1 MRMDPIE
8 VRAMIDHPPDR
19 VWQVLGNPELYP
31 RFIRGISWCERVH
44 ATRKGKGARYALRL
58 SLDGESIYTDE
69 IEIVIYRDN
78 EQMVWSGVDETPH
91 RGSIRLWP
99 TSDGGTELGV
109 LLTLP
114 ANGRLSEGGLRRRL
128 RDALGLIDD
137 YLGNVPLSL
146 NGSGEHAAASGSNLS
161 VARTLARAGV
171 FAPGRPDR
179 VLRQLS
185 ALNRWGPTIV
195 GGYGAA
201 AAHSPHQPALV
212 DEEGTL
218 TFGEV
223 EERSTRLANGLRD
236 LGVRAGTRVAVMC
249 RNHAIMVETLIACG
263 KLGADVVLLNTGLS
277 ATQVTEVVRRH
288 RPVALLGDDEFAPL
302 TRHVPPDVQWI
313 RTWPDDHVEGITA
326 EELIEKS
333 SPAPLEPAKEPG
345 RVVVLTSG
353 TTGTPKGARR
363 PTPKGL
369 GSAAAVLSRIPLRA
383 KERIFV
389 AAPLFHTWG
398 FATMQLG
405 MPLRA
410 TLVLQRRFD
419 AEATLRAIAEHKCT
433 TLAAVP
439 IMLQR
444 ILDLPA
450 EVRARYDLSSLRIVA
465 SSGSALPG
473 SFVNAFQDTFGDVL
487 YNVYGSTEV
496 SWGSI
501 ADPIDLRAAPST
513 AGRPPLGTRVGIL
526 GDDGKA
532 APPGAYGRIFVGN
545 EMLFEGYTNGTS
557 REIRA
562 DLMDTGDRGY
572 VDADGRLFVSGR
584 ADEMI
589 ISGGENVFPRSV
601 EEILA
606 ALPQVSD
613 VAVVGVPDQEWG
625 QRLAAYIVPREGVR
639 MAEDQIRAYV
649 NQRIAR
655 YAVPRDVYFVD
666 RLPRNETGKVM
677 KRLLESGEW

>member
-8 VRAMIDHPPDR
+8 VRAVIDHPPDR
-19 VWQVLGNPELYP
+19 VWQVVGNPELYP
-31 RFIRGISWCERVH
+31 RFIRGFSWCERVH
-44 ATRKGKGARYALRL
+44 ETRKAKGARFALRL

-69 IEIVIYRDN
+69 VEIVIYRDN
-78 EQMVWSGVDETPH
+78 EQLVWSGAGKTPH

-114 ANGRLSEGGLRRRL
+114 AEGRLSESGLRRRL

-146 NGSGEHAAASGSNLS
+146 NGSGEHAAASGSSLAVTS
-161 VARTLARAGV
+161 TLVKAGILKPSMRMV
-171 FAPGRPDR
+171 
-179 VLRQLS
+179 RQLS
-185 ALNRWGPTIV
+185 ALARWGPTIV

-201 AAHSPHQPALV
+201 AARNPGSPGLV
-212 DEEGTL
+212 DEEGTR
-218 TFGEV
+218 TFGEI
-223 EERSTRLANGLRD
+223 EERSTRLANGLRKV
-236 LGVRAGTRVAVMC
+236 GVRPGVRIAVMC
-249 RNHAIMVETLIACG
+249 RNHAIMVETIIACG
-263 KLGADVVLLNTGLS
+263 KIGADVVLLNTALS
-277 ATQVTEVVRRH
+277 ATQVTEVVRMH
-288 RPVALLGDDEFAPL
+288 KPVALLGDDEFAAL
-302 TRHVPPDVQWI
+302 TGNVPPDVQWI
-313 RTWPDDHVEGITA
+313 RTWPDDHVEGTTA

-333 SPAPLEPAKEPG
+333 AATPLNPPKEPG
-345 RVVVLTSG
+345 RIIVLTSG

-369 GSAAAVLSRIPLRA
+369 GGAAAVLSRIPL
-383 KERIFV
+383 KTGERIFV
-389 AAPLFHTWG
+389 AAPLFHSWG
-398 FATMQLG
+398 FATVQLG
-405 MPLRA
+405 VSLRA

-419 AEATLRAIAEHKCT
+419 AESTLRAIAQHKCT
-433 TLAAVP
+433 ALTAVP

-444 ILDLPA
+444 ILDLPE
-450 EVRARYDLSSLRIVA
+450 EVRAQYDLSSLRIVA

-473 SFVNAFQDTFGDVL
+473 TFVSAFQETFGDVL

-562 DLMDTGDRGY
+562 ELMDTGDRGY

-589 ISGGENVFPRSV
+589 ISGGENVFPQSV

-639 MAEDQIRAYV
+639 MDEDQIRAYV